1 MMITRRLFLGG
12 SASVAALAA
21 LAACGSGSSSGS
33 DASATPV
40 KLAASAINKQDRSK
54 LTQGGEL
61 RIPLS
66 SMVPNYNPLH
76 IDGGTTDNAAI
87 QDFAG
92 IHNFVY
98 ADDGTFTARE
108 EFCKD
113 FKDEEKDGKTVVT
126 MHLNPEAKWNSG
138 DAITYADYQGCWKAC
153 NGSDDAFTSVVSS
166 TDGWDH
172 IESIEQGSDEYE
184 MVVTFNSVFPDWSA
198 VLSGT
203 IVPAKLTE
211 SPEAF
216 SSWTDAS
223 DTSSWAGPFIVTSAD
238 STKQTV
244 VLEPNDAWWGEKPLL
259 DKVTFKVVDSSAT
272 GTAFAN
278 KELDVVDTI
287 IDASTYQ
294 QCQQRSD
301 GEIRQAAGLQWRH
314 FTMNGASGLL
324 ADQKLR
330 QAIVKGIDRETITE
344 ADLQGLPVP
353 ASQLQL
359 GNHLFAPQDADY
371 QDNTGDLAFNK
382 EQAVKD
388 LESLG
393 WTLPDGKEYR
403 EKDGQTLSIKY
414 LRLPDVATSATE
426 GKVLQA
432 NMKAIGVEIVMDDTN
447 NDDFLP
453 ERIKK
458 GNFEIVS
465 FAWQGTPYPMANI
478 GQVYGKGSASNYTG
492 LSSDALEKLIDEVAV
507 EADHKKRVELAQDAD
522 KEIWKLA
529 GVIPI
534 YSRAAYTAVPKKLA
548 NYGSFGLSSVRP
560 EDIGYTK

>member
-1 MMITRRLFLGG
+1 MMINRRLFLGG

-21 LAACGSGSSSGS
+21 LAACGSGSSSSS

-54 LTQGGEL
+54 LSQGGSL
-61 RIPLS
+61 SIPMS

-76 IDGGTTDNAAI
+76 IDGGTTDNSRI

-92 IHNFVY
+92 IHNFIY

-153 NGSDDAFTSVVSS
+153 NGTDDAFTEMVSS

-223 DTSSWAGPFIVTSAD
+223 DTDYWAGPFIVTSAD
-238 STKQTV
+238 STKQAV

-294 QCQQRSD
+294 QCEQRAD

-330 QAIVKGIDRETITE
+330 QAIVKGIDRETITK

-414 LRLPDVATSATE
+414 LRLPDLATSATE

-447 NDDFLP
+447 NDDFFP
-453 ERIKK
+453 ERVKK

-465 FAWQGTPYPMANI
+465 FAWQGTPYPMDNI

-507 EADHKKRVELAQDAD
+507 EADHAKRVKLAQDAD